1 MWRLESLSSAQRL
14 FFSVSCDY
22 KELLTNYIILD
33 DVDGYKAR
41 AEENIISF
49 EIFNNILERKKKRS
63 GKSIK

>member
-14 FFSVSCDY
+14 FFSVSWDY

-49 EIFNNILERKKKRS
+49 EIFNNILEREKKKKIR
-63 GKSIK
+63 